1 MQDCAAICESTENAG
16 LDADECRRR
25 VRKEQIMTIQEV
37 DNGGNLQLD
46 VEGKI
51 DSLTCQNFQDTILKT
66 FQKTNNL
73 VINMEKVD
81 YVSSAGL
88 RALILGQKTASSKG
102 GSMVIIN
109 ASSSVKD
116 VFRVTGFDK
125 VLDIR

>member
-1 MQDCAAICESTENAG
+1 
-16 LDADECRRR
+16 
-25 VRKEQIMTIQEV
+25 MTIEEV
-37 DNGGNLQLD
+37 KNGNTLQLN

-51 DSLTCQNFQDTILKT
+51 DTLNCQEFQDTILKT
-66 FQKTNNL
+66 FQRTNDL
-73 VINMEKVD
+73 IINMDNVA

-88 RALILGQKTASSKG
+88 RALILGQKTAVSKG
-102 GSMVIIN
+102 GSLVIIN

>member
-1 MQDCAAICESTENAG
+1 
-16 LDADECRRR
+16 
-25 VRKEQIMTIQEV
+25 MTIQEV